1 MVTIRNEQM
10 DAFYAASYQIPE
22 KELVPHLITQLR
34 RLKLVDER
42 AFAELDVTDDLV
54 EGSLEIGDEAR
65 RARAVIEA
73 QVRRDVETGRSI
85 GIVTPDGLLQFVS
98 YAFTINAQWQER
110 PELRDVLSQSG
121 LSERERLAAIHG
133 YLCSI

>member
-1 MVTIRNEQM
+1 M
-10 DAFYAASYQIPE
+10 DAFYAAAYQVPE
-22 KELVPHLITQLR
+22 KGLVPHLITQLR

-42 AFAELDVTDDLV
+42 AFAELDVTGGQV
-54 EGSLEIGDEAR
+54 EGSSEIDDEAQ
-65 RARAVIEA
+65 RAQAAIEA
-73 QVRRDVETGRSI
+73 QVRRDVEIGRSL

-110 PELRDVLSQSG
+110 LELRDVLSQSG